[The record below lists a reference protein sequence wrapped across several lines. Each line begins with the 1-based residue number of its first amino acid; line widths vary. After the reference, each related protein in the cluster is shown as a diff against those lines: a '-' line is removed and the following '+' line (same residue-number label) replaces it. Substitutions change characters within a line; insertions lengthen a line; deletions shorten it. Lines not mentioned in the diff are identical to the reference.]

1 VRFKGDI
8 LQRNYQQES
17 ILPNKTTKRLY
28 LIPILSKAL
37 DVMELLQAER
47 APLSLEA
54 VFQRTKFSKTSVYRI
69 LQTLLHRGY
78 VARSGDGL
86 YRLVSLPLKLRFG
99 FASQSAEMP
108 FSQAVT
114 QSLQSAAAA
123 SGVDLMILDNRYDA
137 ATALKNAE
145 EFVSSRIDLVIEF
158 QVEQQ
163 VAPVI
168 ADRIAAAGIPLIAID
183 IPHPHAIYFGVD
195 NYRVGYDAGLLLA
208 DHALAHWH
216 GQVEWVLGLDIEEAG
231 PLVQSRITGAFE
243 GVRSKLDG
251 LPVESFV
258 RIDGR
263 GMHDK
268 SYRLVL
274 DFLKR
279 HPRDRRILMAAATD
293 TSALGALQAV
303 EELKRGKQVVIVG
316 QDCIPEVVDEM
327 RKPGSPI
334 IGSVSHEVSEYGP
347 RIIELGLG
355 LLRGRS
361 VAPYNY
367 VIHRMVSSE
376 SLRG

>member
-1 VRFKGDI
+1 
-8 LQRNYQQES
+8 
-17 ILPNKTTKRLY
+17 

-37 DVMELLQAER
+37 DVMELLQSER
-47 APLSLEA
+47 APMSLEA
-54 VFQRTKFSKTSVYRI
+54 VYQRTKFSKTSVYRI

-99 FASQSAEMP
+99 FAGQSAEMP

-145 EFVSSRIDLVIEF
+145 EFVRSRIDLIIEF

-208 DHALAHWH
+208 DYALTHWR
-216 GQVEWVLGLDIEEAG
+216 GQVDWVVGLDIEEAG
-231 PLVQSRITGAFE
+231 SLVQSRITGAFE
-243 GVRSKLDG
+243 GIRSKLDG
-251 LPVESFV
+251 VPPELFV

-263 GMHDK
+263 GMRDK

-279 HPRDRRILMAAATD
+279 HPKDRRVLIAAATD

-303 EELKRGKQVVIVG
+303 EGLKRGKQVVIVG
-316 QDCIPEVVDEM
+316 QDCIPEAIDEM
-327 RKPGSPI
+327 RKPASPM
-334 IGSVSHEVSEYGP
+334 IGSVSHEVNEYGP

-361 VAPYNY
+361 VPPYNY
-367 VIHRMVSSE
+367 VTHKMVTSE
-376 SLRG
+376 SLQG

>member
-1 VRFKGDI
+1 M
-8 LQRNYQQES
+8 
-17 ILPNKTTKRLY
+17 PNKTTKRLY

-47 APLSLEA
+47 APMSLEA
-54 VFQRTKFSKTSVYRI
+54 VYQRTKFSKTSVYRI

-78 VARSGDGL
+78 VARAGDGL

-99 FASQSAEMP
+99 FAGQSAEMP

-123 SGVDLMILDNRYDA
+123 SGVDLMVLDNRYDA

-208 DHALAHWH
+208 NYALTHWR
-216 GQVEWVLGLDIEEAG
+216 GQLDWALGLDIEEAG
-231 PLVQSRITGAFE
+231 SLVQSRITGAFE
-243 GVRSKLDG
+243 GIRSKLEG
-251 LPVESFV
+251 IPPELFV

-279 HPRDRRILMAAATD
+279 HPKDRRILIAAATD

-303 EELKRGKQVVIVG
+303 EELNRGKQVVIVG
-316 QDCIPEVVDEM
+316 QDCIPEAIDEM

-334 IGSVSHEVSEYGP
+334 IGSISHEVNEYGP

-361 VAPYNY
+361 VPPYNY
-367 VIHRMVSSE
+367 VTHKIVTSE
-376 SLRG
+376 SLQN

>member
-1 VRFKGDI
+1 
-8 LQRNYQQES
+8 
-17 ILPNKTTKRLY
+17 LPNKTTKRLY

-37 DVMELLQAER
+37 DIMELLQSER
-47 APLSLEA
+47 APMSLEA
-54 VFQRTKFSKTSVYRI
+54 VYQRTKFSKTSVYRI

-99 FASQSAEMP
+99 FAGQSSEMP

-114 QSLQSAAAA
+114 QSLQTAASS

-137 ATALKNAE
+137 ATALRNAE

-183 IPHPHAIYFGVD
+183 IPHPHAIFFGVD

-208 DHALAHWH
+208 EHALTHWR
-216 GQVEWVLGLDIEEAG
+216 GQVDWVLGLDIEEAG

-243 GVRSKLDG
+243 GIRSKLDG
-251 LPVESFV
+251 TPPESFV

-274 DFLKR
+274 DFLRR
-279 HPRDRRILMAAATD
+279 HPKDRHVLIAAATD

-303 EELKRGKQVVIVG
+303 EELKRSKQVVIVG
-316 QDCIPEVVDEM
+316 QDCIPEAVDEM
-327 RKPGSPI
+327 RKPGSPV
-334 IGSVSHEVSEYGP
+334 IGSVSHEVNEYGP

-361 VAPYNY
+361 VPPYNY
-367 VIHRMVSSE
+367 VTHKMVTSE
-376 SLRG
+376 SLQG

>member
-1 VRFKGDI
+1 
-8 LQRNYQQES
+8 
-17 ILPNKTTKRLY
+17 LPNKTTKRLY

-37 DVMELLQAER
+37 DVMELLQVER
-47 APLSLEA
+47 APMSLEA
-54 VFQRTKFSKTSVYRI
+54 VYQRTKFSKTSVYRI

-78 VARSGDGL
+78 VARAGDGL

-99 FASQSAEMP
+99 FAGQSAEMP

-114 QSLQSAAAA
+114 QSLESAAAA
-123 SGVDLMILDNRYDA
+123 SGVDLMVLDNRYDA

-145 EFVSSRIDLVIEF
+145 EFVRSRIDLVIEF

-208 DHALAHWH
+208 DYSLTHWR
-216 GQVEWVLGLDIEEAG
+216 GQVDWALGLDIEEAG

-243 GVRSKLDG
+243 GIRSKLEG
-251 LPVESFV
+251 IPPELFV

-263 GMHDK
+263 GMHEK
-268 SYRLVL
+268 SFRLVL

-279 HPRDRRILMAAATD
+279 HPKDRHILIAAASD
-293 TSALGALQAV
+293 TSALGALEAV
-303 EELKRGKQVVIVG
+303 EELKRARQVAIVG
-316 QDCIPEVVDEM
+316 QDCIPEVIDEM

-334 IGSVSHEVSEYGP
+334 IGSISHEVNEYGP

-361 VAPYNY
+361 VPPYNY
-367 VIHRMVSSE
+367 VTHKMVSSE
-376 SLRG
+376 SLQS

>member
-1 VRFKGDI
+1 
-8 LQRNYQQES
+8 
-17 ILPNKTTKRLY
+17 
-28 LIPILSKAL
+28 
-37 DVMELLQAER
+37 MELLQSER
-47 APLSLEA
+47 AAMSLEA
-54 VFQRTKFSKTSVYRI
+54 VYQRTKFSKTSVYRI

-78 VARSGDGL
+78 VARAGDGL

-99 FASQSAEMP
+99 FAGQSGEMP

-123 SGVDLMILDNRYDA
+123 SGVDLMVLDNRYDA

-145 EFVSSRIDLVIEF
+145 EFVRSRIDLVIEF

-208 DHALAHWH
+208 EYSLTHWR
-216 GQVEWVLGLDIEEAG
+216 GQVDWALGLDIEEAG

-243 GVRSKLDG
+243 GIRSKLEG
-251 LPVESFV
+251 IPPELFV

-263 GMHDK
+263 GMHEK

-279 HPRDRRILMAAATD
+279 HPKDRHILIAAASD
-293 TSALGALQAV
+293 TSALGALEAV
-303 EELKRGKQVVIVG
+303 EELKRARQVAIVG
-316 QDCIPEVVDEM
+316 QDCIPEVIDEM

-334 IGSVSHEVSEYGP
+334 IGSISHEVNEYGP

-361 VAPYNY
+361 VPPYNY
-367 VIHRMVSSE
+367 VTHKMVSSE
-376 SLRG
+376 SLQS

>member
-1 VRFKGDI
+1 
-8 LQRNYQQES
+8 LA
-17 ILPNKTTKRLY
+17 NKTTKRLY

-37 DVMELLQAER
+37 DVMELLQSER

-54 VFQRTKFSKTSVYRI
+54 VFQRTRFSKTSVYRI

-99 FASQSAEMP
+99 FAGQSSEMP

-114 QSLQSAAAA
+114 SSLQAAASA
-123 SGVDLMILDNRYDA
+123 SGVDLLILDNRYDA

-145 EFVSSRIDLVIEF
+145 EFVRSRIDLVIEF

-208 DHALAHWH
+208 KYAEENWR
-216 GQVEWVLGLDIEEAG
+216 GQVDWVLGLDIEEAG
-231 PLVQSRITGAFE
+231 ALVQSRITGAFE
-243 GVRSKLDG
+243 GVRSQLDVI
-251 LPVESFV
+251 PVESFV

-268 SYRLVL
+268 SYRIVL

-279 HPRDRRILMAAATD
+279 HPKEKHILLAAATD
-293 TSALGALQAV
+293 TSGLGALAAV
-303 EELKRGKQVVIVG
+303 RELRREKNVVIVG
-316 QDCIPEVVDEM
+316 QDCIPEAVEEM
-327 RKPGSPI
+327 RKPASPL
-334 IGSVSHEVSEYGP
+334 IGSISHEVNEYGP
-347 RIIELGLG
+347 RIVELGLA

-361 VAPYNY
+361 VPPYNY
-367 VIHRMVSSE
+367 VVHKTVTSE
-376 SLRG
+376 SFQA

>member
-1 VRFKGDI
+1 M
-8 LQRNYQQES
+8 
-17 ILPNKTTKRLY
+17 PNKTTKRLY

-37 DVMELLQAER
+37 DIMELLQTER
-47 APLSLEA
+47 APMSLEA
-54 VFQRTKFSKTSVYRI
+54 VYQRTRFSKTSVYRI

-78 VARSGDGL
+78 VARSGEGL

-99 FASQSAEMP
+99 FAGQSAEMP
-108 FSQAVT
+108 FSQAVA
-114 QSLQSAAAA
+114 QSLQAAAAA
-123 SGVDLMILDNRYDA
+123 SGVDLMVLDNCYDA
-137 ATALKNAE
+137 ATALQNAE
-145 EFVSSRIDLVIEF
+145 EFVRARLDLVIEF

-168 ADRIAAAGIPLIAID
+168 ADRIAAAGIPLIAVD

-208 DHALAHWH
+208 DHALARWR
-216 GQVEWVLGLDIEEAG
+216 GQPDWALGLDIEEAG

-243 GVRSKLDG
+243 GIRSRIEG
-251 LPVESFV
+251 LPPELFV

-279 HPRDRRILMAAATD
+279 HPKDRRILLAAATD

-303 EELKRGKQVVIVG
+303 RELRREKHVAIVG
-316 QDCIPEVVDEM
+316 QDCIPEAVEEM
-327 RKPGSPI
+327 RKPSSPL
-334 IGSVSHEVSEYGP
+334 IGSVSHEVHEYGP

-361 VAPYNY
+361 VPPYNY
-367 VIHRMVSSE
+367 VAHKLVTSA
-376 SLRG
+376 SLQS

>member
-1 VRFKGDI
+1 M
-8 LQRNYQQES
+8 
-17 ILPNKTTKRLY
+17 PTKTTKRLY

-37 DVMELLQAER
+37 DVMELLQSER
-47 APLSLEA
+47 TPMSLEA
-54 VFQRTKFSKTSVYRI
+54 VYQRTRFSKTSVYRI

-99 FASQSAEMP
+99 FGSQSSEMP

-114 QSLQSAAAA
+114 SSLEAAAAA

-145 EFVSSRIDLVIEF
+145 EFVRSRIDLVIEF

-183 IPHPHAIYFGVD
+183 IPHPHATYFGVD
-195 NYRVGYDAGLLLA
+195 NYRVGYDAGLLLSQYA
-208 DHALAHWH
+208 EDNWK
-216 GQVEWVLGLDIEEAG
+216 GEVDWVLGLDLEEAG
-231 PLVQSRITGAFE
+231 PLVQSRVTGAFE
-243 GVRSKLDG
+243 GVRSRLSS

-263 GMHDK
+263 GLQEK
-268 SYRLVL
+268 SYRIVL
-274 DFLKR
+274 DFLRR
-279 HPRDRRILMAAATD
+279 HVKERHVLIAAATD

-303 EELKRGKQVVIVG
+303 RELKRTKHVAIVG
-316 QDCIPEVVDEM
+316 QDCIPEVVEEM
-327 RKPGSPI
+327 RRPGSPI
-334 IGSVSHEVSEYGP
+334 IGSVSHAVNDYGP
-347 RIIELGLG
+347 RLIEIGLS
-355 LLRGRS
+355 LLRGRN
-361 VAPYNY
+361 VPPYNY
-367 VIHRMVSSE
+367 ITHKMVTSE
-376 SLRG
+376 SFQTVAAV

>member
-1 VRFKGDI
+1 
-8 LQRNYQQES
+8 
-17 ILPNKTTKRLY
+17 
-28 LIPILSKAL
+28 
-37 DVMELLQAER
+37 MELLQTER
-47 APLSLEA
+47 APMSLEA

-78 VARSGDGL
+78 VARSGEGL

-114 QSLQSAAAA
+114 RSLQAAAAA

-137 ATALKNAE
+137 ETALKNAE
-145 EFVSSRIDLVIEF
+145 EFVRSRIDLVIEF

-183 IPHPHAIYFGVD
+183 IPHPHAIYFGVN

-208 DHALAHWH
+208 DHALAHWR
-216 GQVEWVLGLDIEEAG
+216 GQVDWVLGLDIEEAG
-231 PLVQSRITGAFE
+231 PLVQSRITGSFE
-243 GVRSKLDG
+243 GIRSKVEG
-251 LPVESFV
+251 LPIESFV

-268 SYRLVL
+268 SYRLVA

-279 HPRDRRILMAAATD
+279 HPKDRRILIAAATD

-303 EELKRGKQVVIVG
+303 EELKRDKQVVIVG
-316 QDCIPEVVDEM
+316 QDCIPEAVDQM

-334 IGSVSHEVSEYGP
+334 IGSVSHEVNEYGP

-361 VAPYNY
+361 VPPYNY
-367 VIHRMVSSE
+367 VTHRMVTSE
-376 SLRG
+376 SLQA

>member
-1 VRFKGDI
+1 
-8 LQRNYQQES
+8 
-17 ILPNKTTKRLY
+17 LPNKTTKRLY

-47 APLSLEA
+47 APMSLEA
-54 VFQRTKFSKTSVYRI
+54 VYQRTKFSKTSVYRI

-78 VARSGDGL
+78 VARAGDGL

-99 FASQSAEMP
+99 FAGQSAEMP

-145 EFVSSRIDLVIEF
+145 EFVRSRIDLVIEF

-208 DHALAHWH
+208 DYAFTNWH
-216 GQVEWVLGLDIEEAG
+216 GQVDWALGLDIEEAG

-243 GVRSKLDG
+243 GIRSKLDG
-251 LPVESFV
+251 IAPELFV

-279 HPRDRRILMAAATD
+279 HPKDRHVLIAAATD

-303 EELKRGKQVVIVG
+303 EELKRAKQVVIVG
-316 QDCIPEVVDEM
+316 QDCIPEAIDEM
-327 RKPGSPI
+327 RKPSSPI
-334 IGSVSHEVSEYGP
+334 IGSVSHEVNEYGP

-361 VAPYNY
+361 VPPYNY
-367 VIHRMVSSE
+367 VTHKLVTSD
-376 SLRG
+376 SLQS

>member
-1 VRFKGDI
+1 MA
-8 LQRNYQQES
+8 
-17 ILPNKTTKRLY
+17 NKTTKRLY

-99 FASQSAEMP
+99 FAGQSSEMP

-114 QSLQSAAAA
+114 SSLQAAASA
-123 SGVDLMILDNRYDA
+123 SGVDLLILDNRYDA
-137 ATALKNAE
+137 TTALKNAE
-145 EFVSSRIDLVIEF
+145 EFVRSRIDLVIEF

-195 NYRVGYDAGLLLA
+195 NFRVGYDAGTLLA
-208 DHALAHWH
+208 QYAENNWR
-216 GQVEWVLGLDIEEAG
+216 GQVDWVLGLDIEEAG
-231 PLVQSRITGAFE
+231 ALVQSRVTGAFE
-243 GVRSKLDG
+243 AVRSKLEG
-251 LPVESFV
+251 IPIESFV

-263 GMHDK
+263 GMHDR
-268 SYRLVL
+268 SYRIVL

-279 HPRDRRILMAAATD
+279 HPKEKRILLAAATD
-293 TSALGALQAV
+293 TSALGALAAV
-303 EELKRGKQVVIVG
+303 EELKRDKHVVIVG
-316 QDCIPEVVDEM
+316 QDCIPEAVEEM

-334 IGSVSHEVSEYGP
+334 IGSISHEVQEYGP
-347 RIIELGLG
+347 RIVELGLA

-367 VIHRMVSSE
+367 VAHKIVTAE
-376 SLRG
+376 SLRA

>member
-1 VRFKGDI
+1 MADI
-8 LQRNYQQES
+8 LQRS
-17 ILPNKTTKRLY
+17 CLRGSTLPNKTTKRLY

-37 DVMELLQAER
+37 DIMELLQTER
-47 APLSLEA
+47 APMSLEA
-54 VFQRTKFSKTSVYRI
+54 VYQRTRFSKTSVYRI

-99 FASQSAEMP
+99 FAGQSSEMP

-114 QSLQSAAAA
+114 QSLQTAAAS

-137 ATALKNAE
+137 ATALRNAE
-145 EFVSSRIDLVIEF
+145 EFVNSRIDLVIEF

-195 NYRVGYDAGLLLA
+195 NYRVGYDAGQLLA
-208 DHALAHWH
+208 DYALTQWR
-216 GQVEWVLGLDIEEAG
+216 GQMDWALGLDIEEAG

-243 GVRSKLDG
+243 GIRSKLDSVPPE
-251 LPVESFV
+251 LFV

-263 GMHDK
+263 GIHEK

-279 HPRDRRILMAAATD
+279 HPKDRHILIAAATD

-303 EELKRGKQVVIVG
+303 QELKHEKHVVIVG
-316 QDCIPEVVDEM
+316 QDCIPEAVDEM

-334 IGSVSHEVSEYGP
+334 IGSVSHEVNEYGP

-361 VAPYNY
+361 VPPYNY
-367 VIHRMVSSE
+367 VTHKMVTSE
-376 SLRG
+376 SWQR

>member
-1 VRFKGDI
+1 
-8 LQRNYQQES
+8 
-17 ILPNKTTKRLY
+17 
-28 LIPILSKAL
+28 
-37 DVMELLQAER
+37 MELLQTER
-47 APLSLEA
+47 ASMSLEA
-54 VFQRTKFSKTSVYRI
+54 VYQRTKFSKTSVYRI

-99 FASQSAEMP
+99 FAGQSSEMP

-123 SGVDLMILDNRYDA
+123 SGVDLLILDNRYDA

-145 EFVSSRIDLVIEF
+145 EFVRSRIDLVIEF

-183 IPHPHAIYFGVD
+183 IPHPHAIYFGVN

-208 DHALAHWH
+208 DYAIAHWR
-216 GQVEWVLGLDIEEAG
+216 GEVDWALGLDIEEAG

-243 GVRSKLDG
+243 GIRSKLEG
-251 LPVESFV
+251 VPPEMFV

-279 HPRDRRILMAAATD
+279 HPKDRHILIAAATD

-303 EELKRGKQVVIVG
+303 EELKRASRSSSSARTASPRPSTRCANPAARSSARSLMRSTSTAPASSSSDSVCSEAAAFRPTTTSSTKWSPANPSRDERGVISRQLFPAHLRLAHVVAS
-316 QDCIPEVVDEM
+316 
-327 RKPGSPI
+327 R
-334 IGSVSHEVSEYGP
+334 
-347 RIIELGLG
+347 RT
-355 LLRGRS
+355 
-361 VAPYNY
+361 
-367 VIHRMVSSE
+367 
-376 SLRG
+376 

>member
-1 VRFKGDI
+1 M
-8 LQRNYQQES
+8 
-17 ILPNKTTKRLY
+17 PNKTTKRLY

-47 APLSLEA
+47 APMSLEA
-54 VFQRTKFSKTSVYRI
+54 VYQRTKFSKTSVYRI

-78 VARSGDGL
+78 VARAGDGL

-99 FASQSAEMP
+99 FAGQSAEMP

-123 SGVDLMILDNRYDA
+123 SGVDLMVLDNRYDA

-145 EFVSSRIDLVIEF
+145 EFVRSRIDLVIEF

-195 NYRVGYDAGLLLA
+195 NYRVGYDAGLMLA
-208 DHALAHWH
+208 DYSLTHWR
-216 GQVEWVLGLDIEEAG
+216 GEVDWALGLDIEEAG

-243 GVRSKLDG
+243 GIRSKLDNVPPE
-251 LPVESFV
+251 LFV

-279 HPRDRRILMAAATD
+279 HPKDRHILIAAASD

-303 EELKRGKQVVIVG
+303 EELKRAKQVVIVG
-316 QDCIPEVVDEM
+316 QDCIPEVIDEM

-334 IGSVSHEVSEYGP
+334 IGSISHEVNEYGP

-355 LLRGRS
+355 LLRGRN
-361 VAPYNY
+361 VPPYNY
-367 VIHRMVSSE
+367 VTHKIVTSE
-376 SLRG
+376 SLQG

>member
-1 VRFKGDI
+1 MA
-8 LQRNYQQES
+8 
-17 ILPNKTTKRLY
+17 NKTTKRLY

-47 APLSLEA
+47 APLSLET
-54 VFQRTKFSKTSVYRI
+54 VFQRTRFSKTSVYRI

-86 YRLVSLPLKLRFG
+86 YRLVTLPLKLRFG
-99 FASQSAEMP
+99 FAGQSSEMP

-114 QSLQSAAAA
+114 SSLQSAAAA

-145 EFVSSRIDLVIEF
+145 EFVRSRIDLVIEF

-208 DHALAHWH
+208 NYAIEQWRGKAD
-216 GQVEWVLGLDIEEAG
+216 WVLGLDIEEAG

-243 GVRSKLDG
+243 GVRSKLEG
-251 LPVESFV
+251 TPVESFV

-268 SYRLVL
+268 SYRSVL

-279 HPRDRRILMAAATD
+279 HPKDRRILIAAATD
-293 TSALGALQAV
+293 TSALGALEAV
-303 EELKRGKQVVIVG
+303 RELKRGKQVAIVG
-316 QDCIPEVVDEM
+316 QDCIPEAMEEM
-327 RKPGSPI
+327 RKPGSPL
-334 IGSVSHEVSEYGP
+334 IGSVSHEAQEYGP
-347 RIIELGLG
+347 KLIELGLG

-361 VAPYNY
+361 VPPYNY
-367 VIHRMVSSE
+367 IVHKTVTSK
-376 SLRG
+376 SLQEQAAMPAAAG

>member
-1 VRFKGDI
+1 
-8 LQRNYQQES
+8 
-17 ILPNKTTKRLY
+17 
-28 LIPILSKAL
+28 
-37 DVMELLQAER
+37 
-47 APLSLEA
+47 
-54 VFQRTKFSKTSVYRI
+54 
-69 LQTLLHRGY
+69 
-78 VARSGDGL
+78 
-86 YRLVSLPLKLRFG
+86 
-99 FASQSAEMP
+99 MP

-145 EFVSSRIDLVIEF
+145 EFVRSRIDLVIEF

-208 DHALAHWH
+208 EYALTHWRA
-216 GQVEWVLGLDIEEAG
+216 QVDWILGLDIEEAG

-243 GVRSKLDG
+243 GVRSKARRR

-279 HPRDRRILMAAATD
+279 HPRDRHILIAAATD

-303 EELKRGKQVVIVG
+303 EEFKRGKQVVIVG
-316 QDCIPEVVDEM
+316 QDCIPEAVDEM

-361 VAPYNY
+361 VPPYNY
-367 VIHRMVSSE
+367 VIHKMVTSE
-376 SLRG
+376 SLQS

>member
-1 VRFKGDI
+1 
-8 LQRNYQQES
+8 
-17 ILPNKTTKRLY
+17 

-47 APLSLEA
+47 APMSLEA
-54 VFQRTKFSKTSVYRI
+54 VYQRTKFSKTSVYRI

-78 VARSGDGL
+78 VARAGDGL

-99 FASQSAEMP
+99 FAGQSAEMP

-145 EFVSSRIDLVIEF
+145 EFVRSRIDLVIEF

-208 DHALAHWH
+208 DYAFTHWH
-216 GQVEWVLGLDIEEAG
+216 GEVDWALGLDIEEAG

-243 GVRSKLDG
+243 GIRSKLDG
-251 LPVESFV
+251 IPPELFV

-279 HPRDRRILMAAATD
+279 HPKDRHILIAAASD

-303 EELKRGKQVVIVG
+303 AELKRDKQVVIVG
-316 QDCIPEVVDEM
+316 QDCIPEVIDEM
-327 RKPGSPI
+327 RKPDSPI
-334 IGSVSHEVSEYGP
+334 IGSISHEVNEYGP

-355 LLRGRS
+355 LLRGRN
-361 VAPYNY
+361 VPPYNY
-367 VIHRMVSSE
+367 VTHKIVTSE
-376 SLRG
+376 SLQG

>member
-1 VRFKGDI
+1 MA
-8 LQRNYQQES
+8 
-17 ILPNKTTKRLY
+17 NKTTKRLY

-37 DVMELLQAER
+37 DVMELLQSER
-47 APLSLEA
+47 ASMSLEA
-54 VFQRTKFSKTSVYRI
+54 VYQRTKFSKTSVYRI

-78 VARSGDGL
+78 VARSGEGL

-99 FASQSAEMP
+99 FAGQSSEMP

-114 QSLQSAAAA
+114 SSLQSAAAA

-137 ATALKNAE
+137 ETALKNAE
-145 EFVSSRIDLVIEF
+145 EFVRSRIDLVIEF

-208 DHALAHWH
+208 QHAIDQWN
-216 GQVEWVLGLDIEEAG
+216 GRVDWILGLDIEEAG

-243 GVRSKLDG
+243 GIRSKLEG

-268 SYRLVL
+268 SYRMVL

-279 HPRDRRILMAAATD
+279 HAKEKHILLAAATD

-303 EELKRGKQVVIVG
+303 QELKRGKQVVIVG
-316 QDCIPEVVDEM
+316 QDCIPEAVEEM

-334 IGSVSHEVSEYGP
+334 IGSVSHEVNEYGP

-367 VIHRMVSSE
+367 VTHKTVTSE
-376 SLRG
+376 SLLGDG